1 DGPDSFPAEHMALPV
16 HVRNSVR
23 LQLTYCTARLVSG
36 LTPTRA
42 GCNANPRS
50 GDAFPTGQKAA
61 GQAATSNSGMEVGM
75 VASRACHCLNKR
87 EQGDQPNPESPT
99 SLLLERP
106 ISGGSRKER
115 PVEDFLPQALQAA
128 QACHGWCWR
137 GCASRSRV

>member
-1 DGPDSFPAEHMALPV
+1 MALLA
-16 HVRNSVR
+16 HARNSVR
-23 LQLTYCTARLVSG
+23 LQPTCCIARLVSAVM
-36 LTPTRA
+36 PMRA
-42 GCNANPRS
+42 GCSANPRS
-50 GDAFPTGQKAA
+50 GDAFPLEQKAA

-75 VASRACHCLNKR
+75 VASRACHCWNKR